1 MSSFEKFY
9 KENGFLSEEGK
20 KLLAPVAEALSKVFT
35 SVEVREMSESQL
47 RILGSSLSH
56 LVGETTSNFIQ
67 SKAEVTRRFE
77 SMSEEQFEAYLKAKY
92 GDKWMFV
99 SLTPEEFARVRP
111 ISKEEMDKALEEGR
125 TAAEEYYKNV
135 PAVRVDSGLRFK

>member
-20 KLLAPVAEALSKVFT
+20 KLLAPVAEALSKVFA
-35 SVEVREMSESQL
+35 SADVREMSESQL
-47 RILGSSLSH
+47 RVLGSSLAH
-56 LVGETTSNFIQ
+56 MVGETTTNVIQ

-77 SMSEEQFEAYLKAKY
+77 QMSDEQFEAYLKAKY
-92 GDKWMFV
+92 GDKWMLV

-111 ISKEEMDKALEEGR
+111 LSKEEIEKALEEGR
-125 TAAEEYYKNV
+125 KASEEYYRNV
-135 PAVRVDSGLRFK
+135 PAVRINPGLRFR